1 MFDLSTISTMLM
13 PTILVLGLCVGYIVK
28 NLIPNDSVNRF
39 IPLIVGVVGLVAGV
53 VSAIT
58 TGTPITLE
66 LIVGAIL
73 SGLSST
79 AVYEQFKNLM
89 SEAKKGKIGPN
100 KGKKLSEET
109 RRKISKTLK
118 GNTGTKGK
126 HWYNNGEINIKAREC
141 PEGFVP
147 GRIK

>member
-1 MFDLSTISTMLM
+1 MFDLSIISTMMM
-13 PTILVLGLCVGYIVK
+13 PTILVLGLCVGYIIK

-39 IPLIVGVVGLVAGV
+39 IPLIVGIVGLVAGV

-89 SEAKKGKIGPN
+89 SGK
-100 KGKKLSEET
+100 
-109 RRKISKTLK
+109 
-118 GNTGTKGK
+118 TK
-126 HWYNNGEINIKAREC
+126 
-141 PEGFVP
+141 
-147 GRIK
+147 

>member
-28 NLIPNDSVNRF
+28 NLIPNDSINRF

-79 AVYEQFKNLM
+79 AVYEQFKSLM
-89 SEAKKGKIGPN
+89 SV
-100 KGKKLSEET
+100 
-109 RRKISKTLK
+109 KTK
-118 GNTGTKGK
+118 
-126 HWYNNGEINIKAREC
+126 
-141 PEGFVP
+141 
-147 GRIK
+147 

>member
-1 MFDLSTISTMLM
+1 MFDLSTISTMMM
-13 PTILVLGLCVGYIVK
+13 PTILILSLCVGYIVK

-53 VSAIT
+53 VSAVT

-66 LIVGAIL
+66 LVVGSIL

-89 SEAKKGKIGPN
+89 SGK
-100 KGKKLSEET
+100 
-109 RRKISKTLK
+109 
-118 GNTGTKGK
+118 TK
-126 HWYNNGEINIKAREC
+126 
-141 PEGFVP
+141 
-147 GRIK
+147 